1 MLDSVDIYLG
11 SRLLGLTC
19 CGCIAKHSSCL
30 GNPEVG
36 GHHEDSDES
45 VLMKTRRFGRRL
57 GSFIV
62 IELHGVDDE
71 LGFCCSGSVRRLL
84 VLGFWLVSLSTNE
97 YPRLL

>member
-1 MLDSVDIYLG
+1 MLDSVDIDFYLG

-19 CGCIAKHSSCL
+19 CGCIAKHSRCL

-36 GHHEDSDES
+36 GHREDSDES

-57 GSFIV
+57 GSLIV

-71 LGFCCSGSVRRLL
+71 LGLCSSAFSPR
-84 VLGFWLVSLSTNE
+84 VLA
-97 YPRLL
+97 